1 MKYRFLFLMGL
12 ILTNVQAQNVD
23 SLATKQVDS
32 LILVSRKWTEQ
43 KEFEKA
49 MEANQAAMQIV
60 SNIFGKESPAFASV
74 AFNTGR
80 INYFMEKPNEAE
92 TWYRQSIQ
100 IRKRVSGKMNLDYV
114 KTASNLADICR
125 IKAKYQEA
133 NSLYLEADSIAT
145 LLLGKINPIR
155 LSILGNLGHLYELMG
170 YFEKEILIRQE
181 SAKISDAIF
190 SSNSTEYAASLN
202 SLGNV
207 YHFLGDDASAEEYYR
222 KALALYLNLEGKV
235 SMQYVGSLIN
245 LATITNGWGGYDKGV
260 PMLEEAR
267 EILENKLQDTHNDFY
282 RNCLGNLMIGYQA
295 LGKLEK
301 ATELCKLR
309 LQIFQEMVGRT
320 HPKIADELSSLA
332 GLYRISGRY
341 SDADSLYKES
351 ISIFERVEGNSDTKL
366 IVPLMGLAM
375 VSIEKNELS
384 KAEAYALE
392 ANQMLIKVSKRMRG
406 NYISNLFM
414 LAELQ
419 ERLGKSSEAERSFNM
434 ACSEVRDQLRTYS
447 AYQSEKVLETCR
459 MAYSTRLSY
468 INTIIFYR
476 NLKKQDLGTLPSVSY
491 NQGLFEKGFLLS
503 AASHLIQTSS
513 QNPEFASLFEQ
524 LKGVRRQLYRDYSNN
539 ISDNQQTRELEEKA
553 DLLEKELTRKISSYG
568 EAFQPIK
575 WQMVQKALQ
584 PGTAA
589 IEFVHFLNYQ
599 NNRSGDAVY
608 GAMLLLPENNQPH
621 FIPLFEEKYLDSLLN
636 TKSDRKSDYV
646 NSLYTLADRGVIAIE
661 APKKSLYDLIWKPLE
676 KELTGIKT
684 IYFSPSGLLH
694 RINLDAIPI
703 SETETLADNYQLIE
717 LYSTRQLVI
726 PTKVKIAKNDAVL
739 FGGIQY
745 TQDSTLQNNEPLLA
759 SISRGEVSF
768 NSIDSTLRG
777 GNWNYLAGTEREVNS
792 IEKIMQTAGIQ
803 TTLKKG
809 YQATEESFKNI
820 GANNSASP
828 RILHIATH
836 GYFFPDPKD
845 QLKASGLSSQNESVF
860 KISDHP
866 MLRSGLIMAGGNAA
880 WQGKNTLEGK
890 EDGIL
895 TAYEISQ
902 MNLSNTELVV
912 LSACETG
919 LGDIQGNE
927 GVYGLQRAFKIAGA
941 KYLIMS
947 LWQVPDKQTS
957 MLMTTFYKKWLE
969 DKMAIPDAFNAAQK
983 ELRDIGLDPYQW
995 AGFVLVE

>member
-1 MKYRFLFLMGL
+1 MGL
-12 ILTNVQAQNVD
+12 ILTNAHAQKVD
-23 SLATKQVDS
+23 SLAIKQVDS
-32 LILVSRKWTEQ
+32 LIQVSRKWTEQ
-43 KEFEKA
+43 KEFERA
-49 MEANQAAMQIV
+49 TEANQAAMQIV
-60 SNIFGKESPAFASV
+60 TNTFGNESPAFASV

-92 TWYRQSIQ
+92 TWYRQSLK
-100 IRKRVSGKMNLDYV
+100 IRNKVSGKKNLDYV

-133 NSLYLEADSIAT
+133 NSLYLEADSLAT
-145 LLLGKINPIR
+145 LLIGKINPIR

-170 YFEKEILIRQE
+170 YFEKLILIRQE
-181 SAKISDAIF
+181 SAKISEAIF
-190 SSNSTEYAASLN
+190 SSNSIEYAGSLN

-207 YHFLGDDASAEEYYR
+207 YHFLGDDATAEEYYR
-222 KALALYLNLEGKV
+222 KALALYLHLEGKV

-282 RNCLGNLMIGYQA
+282 RNCLGNLMLGYQN
-295 LGKLEK
+295 LGKIEK

-309 LQIFQEMVGRT
+309 LQMFQEMVGRI
-320 HPKIADELSSLA
+320 HPKFADELSSLA
-332 GLYRISGRY
+332 GLYRVSGRL
-341 SDADSLYKES
+341 SGADSLYKES
-351 ISIFERVEGNSDTKL
+351 ISIFEKVEGNSDTKF

-375 VSIEKNELS
+375 VSIEKKELS
-384 KAEAYALE
+384 KAEAYATQ
-392 ANQMLIKVSKRMRG
+392 ADQMLIKVSKRMQG
-406 NYISNLFM
+406 TYISNLFM

-419 ERLGKSSEAERSFNM
+419 ERLGKSSEAERSFNKG
-434 ACSEVRDQLRTYS
+434 CSEVCDLLRSYATF
-447 AYQSEKVLETCR
+447 QSEKILETCR
-459 MAYSTRLSY
+459 MTFSTRLNY
-468 INTIIFYR
+468 INTIMFYR
-476 NLKKQDLGTLPSVSY
+476 NMKDQDLGTLPSTSY

-503 AASHLIQTSS
+503 TASHLS
-513 QNPEFASLFEQ
+513 QSASNNSESASLYEQ
-524 LKGVRRQLYRDYSNN
+524 LKGVRRQLYREYSNN

-553 DLLEKELTRKISSYG
+553 DLLEKELTRKISSYS

-575 WQMVQKALQ
+575 WQMVQKALH
-584 PGTAA
+584 PGTATV
-589 IEFVHFLNYQ
+589 EFVHFLNYQ
-599 NNRSGDAVY
+599 DNPSGNTMYA
-608 GAMLLLPENNQPH
+608 ALLLLPDNSQPQ
-621 FIPLFEEKYLDSLLN
+621 FIPLFEEKSLDSLLLS
-636 TKSDRKSDYV
+636 KSDRKADYV
-646 NSLYTLADRGVIAIE
+646 NGLYTLADRGATAVE
-661 APKKSLYDLIWKPLE
+661 TPKKSLYEILWKPLE

-703 SETETLADNYQLIE
+703 SETETLADKYQLIE
-717 LYSTRQLVI
+717 LNSSRQLVI
-726 PTKVKIAKNDAVL
+726 PTQIKNVAKDAVL
-739 FGGIQY
+739 FGGIQFD
-745 TQDSTLQNNEPLLA
+745 QDSTIKQDEPMLA
-759 SISRGEVSF
+759 SRSRGEFSF
-768 NSIDSTLRG
+768 ISVDSTLRG
-777 GNWNYLAGTEREVNS
+777 GSWNYLAGTEREVTS
-792 IEKIMQTAGIQ
+792 IEKIMQAAGFPVSV
-803 TTLKKG
+803 KKG
-809 YQATEESFKNI
+809 YAATEESFKNI
-820 GANNSASP
+820 GANKSSSP

-836 GYFFPDPKD
+836 GYFFPDPKV
-845 QLKASGLSSQNESVF
+845 QAKSFELSGQNEPVF

-880 WQGKNTLEGK
+880 WQGKQTLEGK

-957 MLMTTFYKKWLE
+957 LLMTTFYKKWLE
-969 DKMAIPDAFNAAQK
+969 DKMTIPYAFHAAQK
-983 ELRDIGLDPYQW
+983 ELREIGLDPYQW